1 MSISTTKR
9 FASSTPSAPTETPP
23 TLPPLPNDGLL
34 GSQKLTTTTTKSP
47 TLSSHEVKQIVKSSP
62 MLSQL
67 SNDAKTS
74 FEYLAIPDDIDETWL
89 DQAQQEI
96 NLIKE
101 RDNWTPLGLR
111 GAAVFIE
118 QLASTLGVQVPE
130 QHGTEIYLELL
141 QDLPTGPAQRAQRA
155 LLSTHNYKTLPLPA
169 AIKTEVSRD
178 YLYRQ
183 ILRLENQISRYQ
195 MKLRWKKQDHV

>member
-1 MSISTTKR
+1 MSTSTSKR
-9 FASSTPSAPTETPP
+9 FVSSAPSALIETPQ
-23 TLPPLPNDGLL
+23 TPLPLPKDGSP
-34 GSQKLTTTTTKSP
+34 GSQKLTTTETNSP
-47 TLSSHEVKQIVKSSP
+47 SLSPQEVKRIVESSP
-62 MLSQL
+62 MLSKL
-67 SNDAKTS
+67 SSDVKTS
-74 FEYLAIPDDIDETWL
+74 FEYLVISDDINETWIA
-89 DQAQQEI
+89 QAKHEI
-96 NLIKE
+96 KLIKA

-169 AIKTEVSRD
+169 AIKTEINRD

-195 MKLRWKKQDHV
+195 MKLRWRKQDNS